1 MSGTEIHTL
10 IQRLSAF
17 SAFHLRFIKRSRM
30 RGGAESC
37 QRLHLEGAART
48 ALLRKYQRAMTS
60 FSRTV
65 FVSSGIETNLAAEED
80 RESLLEFKRLKLK
93 RFLCC

>member
-10 IQRLSAF
+10 IQRLSTF
-17 SAFHLRFIKRSRM
+17 SASHLRFIKRSRM

-37 QRLHLEGAART
+37 QRLHLKGAART

-60 FSRTV
+60 FSRTA

-80 RESLLEFKRLKLK
+80 REKPS
-93 RFLCC
+93 